1 MKKGIRLFLALL
13 LCISIVG
20 CGSQDNGKTKQGK
33 KDDDSELKTNEKI
46 RKSLEKNGFEILSSQ
61 DEQGEMDVFAKN
73 HDNGE
78 VLSIYGS
85 AIELGLFYQFN
96 ESIISVESKKVIN
109 GSGDAKELFKAYEKT
124 LKKINL
130 SEKEVLNFLKNE
142 KKILEKKE
150 EENLSAHKYYKPGVY
165 EVGKDINEGEYLVVA
180 ENDIYKSKIEVAST
194 PYDASDTEVYCIE
207 SSFKSAYVRVK
218 LGQFLKVEK
227 ANIYSLDDR
236 PKLNIQTNGC
246 FKVGV
251 DIEPGI
257 YNLHPQN
264 EMSYYA
270 INTLNEDGSYN
281 LETNEYGFSND
292 IQIKINDGEYLEL
305 SYITISKT
313 Q

>member
-1 MKKGIRLFLALL
+1 
-13 LCISIVG
+13 
-20 CGSQDNGKTKQGK
+20 
-33 KDDDSELKTNEKI
+33 
-46 RKSLEKNGFEILSSQ
+46 
-61 DEQGEMDVFAKN
+61 MDVYAKN

-85 AIELGLFYQFN
+85 AIELGLFYQFDD
-96 ESIISVESKKVIN
+96 SVLSVENKKVIN
-109 GSGDAKELFKAYEKT
+109 GSGDAKELFKLYEKT

-130 SEKEVLNFLKNE
+130 SEKEILNFFKNE

-150 EENLSAHKYYKPGVY
+150 EENLSAHKHYKPGVY

-180 ENDIYKSKIEVAST
+180 ENNIDKSRIEVAST
-194 PYDASDTEVYCIE
+194 PYDASDTEVYYSE
-207 SSFKSAYVRVK
+207 ARFKSAYVRVK

-236 PKLNIQTNGC
+236 PKLNIQTNGY
-246 FKVGV
+246 FKVGI

-264 EMSYYA
+264 EMSYYS
-270 INTLNEDGSYN
+270 INTLNEDGDYN

-292 IQIKINDGEYLEL
+292 IQI
-305 SYITISKT
+305 
-313 Q
+313 